1 MKAKKKYEK
10 KIKVNCGKCHKWID
24 ETEVIFV
31 NIEED
36 FEGADMLTFKC
47 PFCKTEQK
55 SRRFG

>member
-1 MKAKKKYEK
+1 MKPKKKYKK
-10 KIKVNCGKCHKWID
+10 KIKVNCSKCHKWID
-24 ETEVIFV
+24 EEKVIFM

-47 PFCKTEQK
+47 PICKTEQK